1 MKGVINCSHIIPSC
15 SLVILKI
22 FVTLVFINDFPVY
35 ASSPYTPRMCEWS
48 AEDLCSTLLCIL
60 SLLEVSEDKEKE
72 LVERF
77 CPRLL
82 DLCESGLFSRRLLFL
97 GITSRRKLK
106 LTTLLMDL
114 EDDRYKRQSNVNDA
128 VVTEGICGN
137 LVDLFGNIQVEEVY
151 LCVVKQNRHWIED
164 IVVSN
169 EASAVKYF

>member
-1 MKGVINCSHIIPSC
+1 
-15 SLVILKI
+15 
-22 FVTLVFINDFPVY
+22 
-35 ASSPYTPRMCEWS
+35 MCEWS
-48 AEDLCSTLLCIL
+48 AEDLCNILLCIL

-72 LVERF
+72 LVECF

-82 DLCESGLFSRRLLFL
+82 DLCESGHFSRRLLFL
-97 GITSRRKLK
+97 GVTSRRKLK

-114 EDDRYKRQSNVNDA
+114 EDDRYKRQSNTSDA
-128 VVTEGICGN
+128 VVMEGICGN

-151 LCVVKQNRHWIED
+151 LCVVKQNRHWIEH

>member
-1 MKGVINCSHIIPSC
+1 M
-15 SLVILKI
+15 
-22 FVTLVFINDFPVY
+22 
-35 ASSPYTPRMCEWS
+35 REWS
-48 AEDLCSTLLCIL
+48 AEDLCNTLLCIL

-72 LVERF
+72 LVEHF

-82 DLCESGLFSRRLLFL
+82 DLCESGLFSRQLLFL
-97 GITSRRKLK
+97 GITSRRKLQ

-114 EDDRYKRQSNVNDA
+114 EDDRYKRQSNVNDIL
-128 VVTEGICGN
+128 VMEGICGN

-169 EASAVKYF
+169 EDSAVKYL